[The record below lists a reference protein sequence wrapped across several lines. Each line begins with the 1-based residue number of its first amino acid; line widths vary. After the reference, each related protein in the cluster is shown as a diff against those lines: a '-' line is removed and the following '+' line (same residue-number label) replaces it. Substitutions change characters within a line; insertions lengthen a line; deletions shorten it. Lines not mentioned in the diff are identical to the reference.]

1 MEKGTQNDAELLLPA
16 QGSAVAFSGYPK
28 PTSNT
33 TYTPNQFFDV
43 VLPHSSRGVVRLVGY
58 MLRKILGWSKPDGS
72 PQNPQVRVSYSE
84 LTSEAGI
91 SRGAIRDSID
101 EALKSRFITCVTE
114 GNRHHRDQSA
124 ASALSRSVRTPARTT
139 DPEPH
144 QA

>member
-58 MLRKILGWSKPDGS
+58 MIRKVLGWSNPDGS
-72 PQNPQVRVSYSE
+72 PREPQVRVSYSE

-91 SRGAIRDSID
+91 SRGAIRESID
-101 EALKSRFITCVTE
+101 EAL
-114 GNRHHRDQSA
+114 
-124 ASALSRSVRTPARTT
+124 
-139 DPEPH
+139 
-144 QA
+144 